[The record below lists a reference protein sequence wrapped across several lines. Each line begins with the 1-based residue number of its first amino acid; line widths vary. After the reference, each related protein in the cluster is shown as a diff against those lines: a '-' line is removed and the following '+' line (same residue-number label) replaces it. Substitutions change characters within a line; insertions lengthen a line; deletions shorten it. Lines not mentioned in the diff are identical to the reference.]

1 MGQNYNYV
9 DINVWSKVADGTYT
23 NITMYSS
30 GDTDFEVKKFPYSSD
45 FLIEIPKMFNK
56 DRLVYGATLADL
68 VKIANV
74 RDKEFLRRMSRKN
87 SDLLAIYLARQMLD
101 DYHGSIVIS
110 EEDDSIHFYKE
121 TSLVQ
126 GVKRRSRKKEVMSL
140 ERA

>member
-1 MGQNYNYV
+1 
-9 DINVWSKVADGTYT
+9 
-23 NITMYSS
+23 
-30 GDTDFEVKKFPYSSD
+30 
-45 FLIEIPKMFNK
+45 
-56 DRLVYGATLADL
+56 LADL

-110 EEDDSIHFYKE
+110 EDDDSIHFYKE